1 MGKPAPVCVVRA
13 ADDSLSEAI
22 LVVFHA
28 RGWKTVSR
36 LEDLPRDGH
45 PAAWVNAMVQPI
57 ESRAGAWDPV
67 TDLARECE
75 AAAQAMPAGGSVI
88 NLISAFH
95 AFADGDP
102 GIASAVHAAAGMLTK
117 TLAISWARA
126 GVRVNAVAVL
136 EKADSGIERIPLRRF
151 PRPHEVGEAV
161 FFLASPEASYV
172 TGEILVVDGGW
183 SAYQLF

>member
-13 ADDSLSEAI
+13 ADDPLSEAI

-28 RGWKTVSR
+28 HGWKTVSR

-45 PAAWVNAMVQPI
+45 PAAWVNAMMKPI
-57 ESRAGAWDPV
+57 ESRAGAWDPI

-75 AAAQAMPAGGSVI
+75 AAAEAMPTGGSLI

-95 AFADGDP
+95 AFADVIP
-102 GIASAVHAAAGMLTK
+102 GIASEVHAAAGMLTK
-117 TLAISWARA
+117 TLAVSWAPA
-126 GVRVNAVAVL
+126 GFRVNAVAVL
-136 EKADSGIERIPLRRF
+136 DKADSGIERIPLRHQPS
-151 PRPHEVGEAV
+151 PREVGEAV
-161 FFLASPEASYV
+161 FFLASADASYV